1 MVVLVLMRSA
11 LRRQAGFTLTELMAV
26 VVIMGI
32 LAVTGITYFRKHALA
47 SKVTEAQAMIQSIR
61 AAEERYRAE
70 NRQYLSIIPANA
82 PLPGCSMRNGLYPA
96 PPDGARRS
104 FYLAQAA
111 TDNYNLLWWQ
121 LRPTT
126 SSPVQFGY
134 AVKAGPASSTTRIP
148 LPPDIAALPT
158 APTMPMPNDSWYVV
172 EAIADNDMDGVCCIV
187 AGTSLNGEVY
197 VHNEG
202 E

>member
-1 MVVLVLMRSA
+1 MRSA
-11 LRRQAGFTLTELMAV
+11 LRRQAGFSLVELMAV

-70 NRQYLSIIPANA
+70 NRQYLSIIPAAA
-82 PLPGCSMRNGLYPA
+82 PLPGCGNKNGLYPA

-104 FYLAQAA
+104 FYLEESA
-111 TDNYNLLWWQ
+111 TANYNSLWWL

-126 SSPVQFGY
+126 SGPVQFGY
-134 AVKAGPASSTTRIP
+134 AVKAGSASTTTRIP
-148 LPPDIAALPT
+148 LPPDIASLPT
-158 APTMPMPNDSWYVV
+158 APIMPLPTDSWYVI
-172 EAIADNDMDGVCCIV
+172 EAIADNDNDGVCCVV

-197 VHNEG
+197 VQNEG